1 MTETELLITA
11 ADAAGGLLAVVA
23 VAVLRIMWDV
33 QAMREVNDA
42 WYAEATDEP
51 APRLFDRLGLP
62 TEFTPREA
70 EFLDAGYARLQEAVL
85 DLPELDDEAPLH
97 KSGCGTHHEP
107 GEECPPREAQDDVLA
122 EVGSDFSPSD
132 EEAKPEPTPESSD
145 ELPNVERPCGG
156 THKNHK
162 YVDAQGTRQADCIR
176 CGSPDRAHPKKVT
189 SRAPRAPKPAEPVAD
204 PVGAHVSGPATSKAS
219 TTGRTRAERRGGAA
233 GELSILG
240 TQKETST
247 APATVI
253 EDASREFCPRGH
265 GRFLVTNDEYGDPD
279 PHCITCGGRPLA
291 ENAEELMREATEPR
305 EGAQRR
311 RAPRTAGM
319 RI

>member
-1 MTETELLITA
+1 MTDTELNIIIAL
-11 ADAAGGLLAVVA
+11 AAGILVAVVA
-23 VAVLRIMWDV
+23 VAVLRIMRAV
-33 QAMREVNDA
+33 EAIREVNDA
-42 WYAEATDEP
+42 WYAEVTDEP
-51 APRLFDRLGLP
+51 APRLFDRLAADEDEPIPFEVWSGPLDQ
-62 TEFTPREA
+62 RLMDALRRGVAEA
-70 EFLDAGYARLQEAVL
+70 EA
-85 DLPELDDEAPLH
+85 ELMDGDPEAP
-97 KSGCGTHHEP
+97 EP
-107 GEECPPREAQDDVLA
+107 VGFLNVTADPVSEDAEPDPLNEPAPSAPVEAPAVNEPP
-122 EVGSDFSPSD
+122 
-132 EEAKPEPTPESSD
+132 D
-145 ELPNVERPCGG
+145 ELPDAERPCGG

-176 CGSPDRAHPKKVT
+176 CGSPDRALPKKVT
-189 SRAPRAPKPAEPVAD
+189 TRAPRAPKPAEPVAD

-233 GELSILG
+233 GELSIQG

-253 EDASREFCPRGH
+253 EDASRDFCPRGH

-279 PHCITCGGRPLA
+279 PHCITCGARPLA

-311 RAPRTAGM
+311 REPRTAGM